1 MKNCFMGL
9 HLYVSGFGAH
19 FGADGLVCAC
29 CGLSK
34 YPEVAPGYLV
44 AKILGRVIEKDD
56 DDYNYWAD
64 QAHEARRARRAAE
77 AE

>member
-19 FGADGLVCAC
+19 FGADGLVCAY

-44 AKILGRVIEKDD
+44 AKILGRVMEPGDKDYKIWQEKARAARD
-56 DDYNYWAD
+56 
-64 QAHEARRARRAAE
+64 ARRAE
-77 AE
+77 A